1 MGQPPTVRRALLI
14 VNLHKDDARSL
25 MQEIEAALSAAGVT
39 VVTCAFEGKPIVQP
53 EGPFDVVFSLGG
65 DGTVLY
71 TARCVA
77 PWQVPIFPIN
87 LGTLGFIAAIH
98 RNEWL
103 SVYKGWREGKEL
115 PSKRIMLSIK
125 VFRRGTLIASHVALN
140 DGVIA
145 ASGITKI
152 IRLDVGTQSVRFGRY
167 LSDGLIV
174 ATPTGSTAYSV
185 AAGGPILDPEMEA
198 LIINP
203 ICPFTLSNRPVV
215 VPVFEHVS
223 VQVEKEQRT
232 NVILTIDG
240 QIVVELEPEDTV
252 LFEKAPFPALL
263 VASGRDVFYTVLR
276 TKLNWSGG
284 PDA

>member
-1 MGQPPTVRRALLI
+1 MEQPSEVRRVLLI
-14 VNLHKDDARSL
+14 VNLHKDDAQSL
-25 MQEIEAALSAAGVT
+25 MKEIEASLTGKGIKVI
-39 VVTCAFEGKPIVQP
+39 TCAFEGKPTSQP
-53 EGPFDVVFSLGG
+53 EGPCDVVFSLGG

-98 RNEWL
+98 RNEWF
-103 SVYKGWREGKEL
+103 SVYTRWQEGKEGL
-115 PSKRIMLSIK
+115 SKRIMLSIK
-125 VFRRGTLIASHVALN
+125 VFRKGSLVASHVALN

-152 IRLDVGTQSVRFGRY
+152 VRLDVGTNSVRFGRY

-198 LIINP
+198 FIINP

-223 VQVEKEQRT
+223 VHIEKEQRT

-240 QIVVELEPEDTV
+240 QIVVELEPEDMV
-252 LFEKAPFPALL
+252 LFEKAPYPALL